1 MRRLFSLDGPD
12 RAWYS
17 HRWLALT
24 IGLVILLG
32 LAFVYSP
39 TVLWVLA
46 AALVG
51 FGLLAIR
58 DRIRIRR
65 LIAERAGEG
74 LGTFVR
80 DEAIRS
86 ADPRILRAVFEGL
99 QDAMVAPARPFP
111 CVRATNCWARRFIS
125 TTEISPSSCY
135 LRSRAKLGVDS
146 RLLTTQVLARFAQ
159 WVISL
164 PSSNSALRRTP
175 RAVRSNKGLDLTR

>member
-1 MRRLFSLDGPD
+1 MRRLFSFDGPD

-24 IGLVILLG
+24 VGLVILLG
-32 LAFVYSP
+32 LAFVYSR
-39 TVLWVLA
+39 TVFWVLA

-99 QDAMVAPARPFP
+99 QDAMVTPGETFPLRP
-111 CVRATNCWARRFIS
+111 S
-125 TTEISPSSCY
+125 DELLGSPLY
-135 LRSRAKLGVDS
+135 LDDGDLGFE
-146 RLLTTQVLARFAQ
+146 L
-159 WVISL
+159 L
-164 PSSNSALRRTP
+164 PSIARKAGRRLSPPHDSSFGEIRT
-175 RAVRSNKGLDLTR
+175 VGDLVAFLEQCPKTDAPGGAF